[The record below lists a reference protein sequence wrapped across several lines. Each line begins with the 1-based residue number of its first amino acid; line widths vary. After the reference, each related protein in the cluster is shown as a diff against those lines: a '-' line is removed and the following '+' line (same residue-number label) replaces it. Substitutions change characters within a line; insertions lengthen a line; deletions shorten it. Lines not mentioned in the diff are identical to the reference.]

1 MKQRIIGFDLARAYA
16 IPGMF
21 IVNFNTVFGS
31 HTNHSGLSGFL
42 NLFNGNSSSV
52 FVMLA
57 GMGLSLMSAR
67 PQYSAAEKQHIK
79 KIVFRRSWFLFVLGV
94 LFYFWWPADIL
105 HFYGSYMHFAA
116 LLLFCNKRVYLLA
129 AGLAITLFHV
139 LFFIVPYDAG
149 WNFETLQYTGF
160 LTIEGFLRNTF
171 YNGWNPI
178 LPWIAYFLVGMWL
191 GRLNWTETRVQKNSF
206 ISGFALFLLVEA
218 LQWYTRFYVADAE
231 LKFYILADYLP
242 PFLPFMLS
250 TASVGL
256 MLIAVFMFIGNNI
269 KTNGLI
275 RALAATGQNTLT
287 HYVLHLTLGLI
298 IFSFIVDKP
307 LSYDIVNLPP
317 TSPALILAY
326 ATTYFIA
333 SVLFSNWWMRKYK
346 NGPLE
351 TLMRKITG

>member
-1 MKQRIIGFDLARAYA
+1 MKQRIVGFDLARAYA
-16 IPGMF
+16 ILGMF

-31 HTNHSGLSGFL
+31 HTNHKGLSGFL

-67 PQYSAAEKQHIK
+67 PYYSPAEKQNIRK
-79 KIVFRRSWFLFVLGV
+79 VIFRRSWFLFVLGV

-105 HFYGSYMHFAA
+105 HFYGGYMHFAA
-116 LLLFCNKRVYLLA
+116 LLLFCNKRVYLWA
-129 AGLAITLFHV
+129 AGLAIILFHV
-139 LFFIVPYDAG
+139 VFFIIPFDTG

-160 LTIEGFLRNTF
+160 LTVEGFLRNTF

-178 LPWIAYFLVGMWL
+178 LPWIAYFFMGMWL
-191 GRLNWTETRVQKNSF
+191 GRLNWPQSKVQLTAF
-206 ISGFALFLLVEA
+206 VSGLAVFLSVA
-218 LQWYTRFYVADAE
+218 VLQWYARNYVTDVD
-231 LKFYILADYLP
+231 LQFYILADYLP

-250 TASVGL
+250 TAGVGL
-256 MLIAVFMFIGNNI
+256 MIIAVFMYIGNNV
-269 KTNGLI
+269 KTNGI
-275 RALAATGQNTLT
+275 VSALAATGQNTLT
-287 HYVLHLTLGLI
+287 HYVLHLTVGII
-298 IFSFIVDKP
+298 IFCFIVDKP

-333 SVLFSNWWMRKYK
+333 SILFSNWWMRKYK

-351 TLMRKITG
+351 TLMRKIAG